1 MILTPEQAFLHVV
14 EAGSFKKAAE
24 HLHIEPSSLSRKIA
38 ALEERLRI
46 KLLYRSTSRTQP
58 TEAGQTYYKGL
69 RQIVDEQMALE
80 ETITSGA
87 TTMKGRL
94 RISSTVDLGEK
105 FIIPVA
111 NAMQKKAPELSF
123 ELILGSDLVG
133 LGEEHLDVAIRIG
146 SLPDSSLIAKRLG
159 DISRVLVASPNYLKQ
174 QGYPKTPD
182 DLAGHHFVLYTPAQG
197 KSDIEFLNGTRFP
210 HTAINSKFCVNSLQ
224 AIHALVRGDVGI
236 HWGALWLYQDDLNN
250 GKLVRLLPDFPTVSF
265 SIYAVYLARAFLP
278 KKTQLFIQRLSEE
291 ISQYD

>member
-1 MILTPEQAFLHVV
+1 MFCIDFD
-14 EAGSFKKAAE
+14 
-24 HLHIEPSSLSRKIA
+24 SL
-38 ALEERLRI
+38 
-46 KLLYRSTSRTQP
+46 
-58 TEAGQTYYKGL
+58 GL

-123 ELILGSDLVG
+123 ELILGSGLVG

-174 QGYPKTPD
+174 QGYPQTPD
-182 DLAGHHFVLYTPAQG
+182 DLADHHFVLYTHAQA

-224 AIHALVRGDVGI
+224 AIHSLVRGDAGI
-236 HWGALWLYQDDLNN
+236 HWGPLWLYQDDLNS
-250 GKLVRLLPDFPTVSF
+250 GKLVRLLPDFPTVGF
-265 SIYAVYLARAFLP
+265 SIYAVYSARAFLP
-278 KKTQLFIQRLSEE
+278 KKTHLFIQRLSEE
-291 ISQYD
+291 ISQCD

>member
-1 MILTPEQAFLHVV
+1 MILTPEQAFLNVV

-87 TTMKGRL
+87 TMMKGRL

-182 DLAGHHFVLYTPAQG
+182 DLAGHHFVLYTPAQA
-197 KSDIEFLNGTRFP
+197 KSDIEFLNGTRLS
-210 HTAINSKFCVNSLQ
+210 HTAISSKFCVNSLQ
-224 AIHALVRGDVGI
+224 AINTLVRGDAGI
-236 HWGALWLYQDDLNN
+236 HWGPLWLYQDDLNS
-250 GKLVRLLPDFPTVSF
+250 GKLVRLLPDFPTVGF
-265 SIYAVYLARAFLP
+265 SIYAVYSARAFLP
-278 KKTQLFIQRLSEE
+278 KKTHLFIQRMSEE
-291 ISQYD
+291 ISQCD

>member
-38 ALEERLRI
+38 ALEERLSI

-58 TEAGQTYYKGL
+58 TEAGQSYYKGL

-80 ETITSGA
+80 EIITSGA

-146 SLPDSSLIAKRLG
+146 SLPDSSLIARRLG
-159 DISRVLVASPNYLKQ
+159 DISRVLVASPKYLKQ
-174 QGYPKTPD
+174 QGYPQMPD
-182 DLAGHHFVLYTPAQG
+182 DLADHHFVLYTQA

-210 HTAINSKFCVNSLQ
+210 HTAINSKFSVNSLQ
-224 AIHALVRGDVGI
+224 AIHTLVRGDAGI
-236 HWGALWLYQDDLNN
+236 NWGPLWLYQDDLNS
-250 GKLVRLLPDFPTVSF
+250 GKLVRLLPDFPTVGF

-278 KKTQLFIQRLSEE
+278 KKTHLFIQRLSEE